1 MLNRSNNRSSEPR
14 SFICGPA
21 ATRGYCC
28 PLHHMVGAFSA
39 QRDAPTMQTGA
50 PESYA
55 DATPKQQSCFCN
67 ADRTATAGLYERIDA
82 GRPVVFRNARV
93 LTMQNGAV
101 LDRHDVV
108 TRDGK
113 VVAVQP
119 TGQPLPANAVI
130 VDASGKTLLPGLSDI
145 HVHLFVSGWAASF
158 APMLKDA
165 GDGSQY
171 MLPYDLLLFLFLAN
185 GITRVEV
192 MAGCPDALWMRESV
206 RNGSLVGPKL
216 SVGSPLIDGWPPLQ
230 SPLMSYIAMD
240 AAGGRRAGEQ
250 IADMGFEFAKPY
262 TNLPPA
268 AYYAL
273 VETCH
278 KRGIR
283 IMGHVPKDVGIDAA
297 VAHGQHGLAHGAE
310 FFFNE
315 AGAPRYDEARIDR
328 LARLLADAGTWVQAT
343 VAVTNRVEWLMD
355 GKPLRSPD
363 QRYMNP
369 LQRTM
374 WSEDSPMLTM
384 IRADDSRKKFTENAY
399 ELTGKVVR
407 ALHGAGARVLTG
419 TDVPNPHVVE
429 GFTLHEE
436 LEDLVNHGHMS
447 PSDVLLAST
456 RRAAE
461 YHGEGPADGTISVGA
476 KADLVL
482 VDGNPLADIRATRGI
497 HTVLTANHLLRKA
510 AIDEG
515 LERVLAAYAAMP
527 TPTIAV
533 GAHWGEGAKSE

>member
-1 MLNRSNNRSSEPR
+1 MLNRLKNAASDPR
-14 SFICGPA
+14 SFSCGPA
-21 ATRGYCC
+21 AQRGYCC
-28 PLHHMVGAFSA
+28 PLHHMIGAFSA
-39 QRDAPTMQTGA
+39 QRDAPALQTAA
-50 PESYA
+50 PESFA
-55 DATPKQQSCFCN
+55 DATPKQQSRFCN
-67 ADRTATAGLYERIDA
+67 SDRTATAGLYERVDA
-82 GRPVVFRNARV
+82 GRPIVFRNARV

-101 LDRHDVV
+101 LERHDVV

-119 TGQPLPANAVI
+119 TGQPLPANAVL
-130 VDASGKTLLPGLSDI
+130 VEAGGKTLLPGLSDI

-192 MAGCPDALWMRESV
+192 LAGCPDALWMRESV
-206 RNGSLVGPKL
+206 KSGSLVGPNL

-230 SPLMSYIAMD
+230 SASMSYIAID

-268 AYYAL
+268 AYFAL

-278 KRGIR
+278 RRGIR

-297 VAHGQHGLAHGAE
+297 VARGQQGIAHAAE

-315 AGAPRYDEARIDR
+315 AGASRYDEARIDR

-363 QRYMNP
+363 RRYMNSV
-369 LQRTM
+369 QRAM
-374 WSEDSPMLTM
+374 WSEESPVLAM

-407 ALHGAGARVLTG
+407 ALHGHGARLLTG

-436 LEDLVNHGHMS
+436 LEDLVNHCGVS
-447 PSDVLLAST
+447 PSDALLAST

-461 YHGEGPADGTISVGA
+461 YLGESVADGTVTVGA

-482 VDGNPLADIRATRGI
+482 VDGDPLTDIRATRGVQ
-497 HTVLTANHLLRKA
+497 TVLTGNHLLRKA
-510 AIDEG
+510 GIDEG
-515 LERVLAAYAAMP
+515 LRRVLAAYEAMP
-527 TPTIAV
+527 QPTIAV
-533 GAHWGEGAKSE
+533 GANWGEGAKSE

>member
-1 MLNRSNNRSSEPR
+1 M
-14 SFICGPA
+14 I
-21 ATRGYCC
+21 
-28 PLHHMVGAFSA
+28 GAFSA
-39 QRDAPTMQTGA
+39 QRDAPTMQAGA
-50 PESYA
+50 PESFA
-55 DATPKQQSCFCN
+55 DATPKHQSRFCN
-67 ADRTATAGLYERIDA
+67 ADRTATAGLYERVDA
-82 GRPVVFRNARV
+82 GRPIVFRDARV
-93 LTMQNGAV
+93 LTMLNGSV

-119 TGQPLPANAVI
+119 TGKPLPANALV
-130 VDASGKTLLPGLSDI
+130 VDASGKMLLPGLSDI
-145 HVHLFVSGWAASF
+145 HAHLFVSGWAASF
-158 APMLKDA
+158 GPMVKDA

-192 MAGCPDALWMRESV
+192 MAGCPDALWMRESIK
-206 RNGSLVGPKL
+206 NGSLVGPKL

-250 IADMGFEFAKPY
+250 IADMGFDFAKPY
-262 TNLPPA
+262 TNLSPA
-268 AYYAL
+268 AYFAL

-278 KRGIR
+278 QRGIR
-283 IMGHVPKDVGIDAA
+283 IMGHVPKDVGIDTA
-297 VAHGQHGLAHGAE
+297 VARGQQGIAHAAE
-310 FFFNE
+310 LFFNE
-315 AGAPRYDEARIDR
+315 AGASRYDAARIDR
-328 LARLLADAGTWVQAT
+328 LARLLADSGTWVQAT

-363 QRYMNP
+363 LRYMNT
-369 LQRTM
+369 LQRTL
-374 WSEDSPMLTM
+374 WAADSPMIAM
-384 IRADDSRKKFTENAY
+384 IRADDSRKKFSENTY
-399 ELTGKVVR
+399 DLTGNAVR
-407 ALHGAGARVLTG
+407 ALHRHGARVLTG

-436 LEDLVNHGHMS
+436 LEDLVNQCGVA
-447 PSDVLLAST
+447 PADVLFAST

-461 YHGEGPADGTISVGA
+461 YHGEGAVDGTVTVGA

-482 VDGNPLADIRATRGI
+482 VDGDPLADIRATRGI
-497 HTVLTANHLLRKA
+497 HTVLTGNHLLRKA
-510 AIDEG
+510 AIDDG
-515 LERVLAAYAAMP
+515 LQRVLAAYAAMP

-533 GAHWGEGAKSE
+533 GVNWGEGAKNE